1 MRMLDVIDAKRN
13 GHKLTDAQ
21 VQYFV
26 DGVVDG
32 SIPDYQISALL
43 MAIYFQGMEASEQ
56 TKLTMAMLESGDQ
69 LDLTKIEGIKVD
81 KHSTGGVGDK
91 TSLPLAAMVAAT
103 GIPVPMISGRGL
115 GHTGGTLD
123 KLEAIPGFKVA
134 LTEAEFINQVQQIG
148 LAIVGATGQIA
159 PADARIY
166 GLRDVTD
173 TVDSIPLIA
182 SSILSKKLASGTDA
196 LVIDVKTGA
205 GAFMKEM
212 ADAQKLAHALVEI
225 ANGAGVNSMAIISDM
240 NQPLGNKIG
249 NSLEIEESIE
259 VLQGNGPADLM
270 ELILT
275 LGSQMVVLGKK
286 AATLDAARQLLEQ
299 TITDGSAL
307 YKFRQMIEM
316 QGGDPAVIEHPKIMP
331 QAKYHFEIKAQTA
344 GVVSQI
350 TADEMGI
357 ASMLLGGGRAAKEDQ
372 LDYSVGLVLHHK
384 IGDQVQVG
392 DALVTVYSNQEDI
405 AQVEKL
411 IRDNFIIGASATAPQ
426 LIHEVITDWQKAGNT
441 YGRTKWV
448 V

>member
-13 GHKLTDAQ
+13 GKVLSDEQ
-21 VQYFV
+21 IQYFV
-26 DGVVDG
+26 DGVVDN

-69 LDLTKIEGIKVD
+69 LDLSAIDGIKVD

-123 KLEAIPGFKVA
+123 KLEAIPGFRVS
-134 LTEAEFINQVQQIG
+134 LTEKEFIDQVKEIG

-205 GAFMKEM
+205 GAFMKVE
-212 ADAQKLAHALVEI
+212 ADAQKLA
-225 ANGAGVNSMAIISDM
+225 M
-240 NQPLGNKIG
+240 
-249 NSLEIEESIE
+249 
-259 VLQGNGPADLM
+259 
-270 ELILT
+270 
-275 LGSQMVVLGKK
+275 
-286 AATLDAARQLLEQ
+286 R
-299 TITDGSAL
+299 
-307 YKFRQMIEM
+307 
-316 QGGDPAVIEHPKIMP
+316 
-331 QAKYHFEIKAQTA
+331 
-344 GVVSQI
+344 
-350 TADEMGI
+350 
-357 ASMLLGGGRAAKEDQ
+357 
-372 LDYSVGLVLHHK
+372 
-384 IGDQVQVG
+384 
-392 DALVTVYSNQEDI
+392 
-405 AQVEKL
+405 
-411 IRDNFIIGASATAPQ
+411 
-426 LIHEVITDWQKAGNT
+426 
-441 YGRTKWV
+441 
-448 V
+448 

>member
-316 QGGDPAVIEHPKIMP
+316 QGGDPAVIEHPQIMP

-426 LIHEVITDWQKAGNT
+426 LIHEVITD
-441 YGRTKWV
+441 
-448 V
+448 